1 MNNGWQTQL
10 EQETT
15 WPVPAMREN
24 DRILSLTIQSNIKS
38 LLAVDVMLMCPD
50 ESNGYTLP
58 ILIEWEGVHT
68 THLRLGAF
76 RPVGRPQPAETAV
89 RMRLR
94 AGSASLPGTELELL
108 GARWSAK
115 MPLIPVNSRECLLD
129 NFQSPLFWDN
139 NDWQLIEG
147 AAIPHEERAIEQEW
161 AYMKMWYLEKPGR
174 PHRIAY
180 TKRFDQPL
188 DGFQALNIVTTID
201 RKAVFGLELR
211 IDGETV
217 VAIDN
222 EQGSGD
228 HVEFRIPLKGQLLE
242 SVTIKL
248 AESPLWLGQSTNQQ
262 IAVNVRWLLLERE
275 GADPGLRNEVTGMPP
290 IPPPRL
296 PEPLPQPTFPLGLLF
311 GSRQLQE
318 LKGFIADGQGRRM
331 YEEVLRV
338 ADRVKDYAPEPF
350 VGTYAPADGG
360 FAFNRVSAPGHEL
373 GNFLTAMLYGSLA
386 YLLSGDPAYAV
397 SARRSLLAVVR
408 IEHWTMGMITR
419 YPIGQQGYRYP
430 MQEAHIVEP
439 VALCYDMIYDLLTPE
454 ERELVVD
461 AVYGKALCW
470 SDLILRS
477 HGEGFLLTSNQ
488 GPVYY
493 LGFLYA
499 ALMTRHKYPEA
510 ERMLER
516 NTEWFFRMAGLYHKP
531 DGSTNE
537 GANYWLYGMLS
548 MSTAFLLLS
557 RLRRTPVAD
566 LVPTSMKRAMD
577 YLLHTRSLSSETLY
591 FLPLSDGDVK
601 NVGQYLEGPIAF
613 YAACLDDSG
622 ARWLWHEYYRDR
634 PIHIRMNNPM
644 GQMMT
649 SFLLALLLA
658 PSLQAEANQPELPA
672 CKTFPDCGR
681 IMIRTGSARDDSL
694 LLFEG
699 GPQSFE
705 HTHHDKGQFVLEA
718 YGELLALDPG
728 MISYSDPTHRELTR
742 TGMHNALTIGGRNQA
757 YKDAARAA
765 IVEKLHDEPRYAYIC
780 ADLANSYRELTSYK
794 RRIVFVKPYY
804 VLVLDDIAAAEAESM
819 EWNFHSIGKLRADGT
834 RASAHAAK
842 AGLELAFASSCPLA
856 FTTTETS
863 GVRHKGDDP
872 VYICS
877 NLIVSPQQQAKEW
890 QLGALLAPY
899 RIEEGAAGKP
909 SIACVAAADGTYAFT
924 ATGAWGMDRIE
935 WRTRDEFGSVVHIE
949 RHAGKAPEWSVA
961 IR

>member
-1 MNNGWQTQL
+1 VNNGWITQL
-10 EQETT
+10 EQETI
-15 WPVPAMREN
+15 WPVPAKREN

-68 THLRLGAF
+68 MHLRLGAF
-76 RPVGRPQPAETAV
+76 RPVGNPQPAETAV

-108 GARWSAK
+108 DARWSAK
-115 MPLIPVNSRECLLD
+115 MPLIPVNPRECLLD

-139 NDWQLIEG
+139 NDWQLTEG
-147 AAIPHEERAIEQEW
+147 AAIAQEERAIEQEW
-161 AYMKMWYLEKPGR
+161 AYMKIWYVEKPGR
-174 PHRIAY
+174 PHSIAY

-211 IDGETV
+211 IDGVTV
-217 VAIDN
+217 VALDS

-228 HVEFRIPLKGQLLE
+228 HVEFRIPLKGRLLE

-248 AESPLWLGQSTNQQ
+248 AESPQWLGQSTNQE
-262 IAVNVRWLLLERE
+262 IAVYVRWLLLERE
-275 GADPGLRNEVTGMPP
+275 GADPGLRNEVKGMPP
-290 IPPPRL
+290 IAPPRL

-311 GSRQLQE
+311 DGRE
-318 LKGFIADGQGRRM
+318 LRHLKCFIADGQGKRM
-331 YEEVLRV
+331 YEEVLR
-338 ADRVKDYAPEPF
+338 AAERVKDYAPEPF
-350 VGTYAPADGG
+350 VGTYVPADGG
-360 FAFNRVSAPGHEL
+360 FAFNRVSAPAREL
-373 GNFLTAMLYGSLA
+373 GSFLTAMLYGSLA
-386 YLLSGDPAYAV
+386 YLLSGDPAYAI

-408 IEHWTMGMITR
+408 IEHWTLGMITR
-419 YPIGQQGYRYP
+419 YPIGQQGYRFP

-461 AVYGKALCW
+461 AVYAKALCW

-477 HGEGFLLTSNQ
+477 HGDGFLLTSNQ

-516 NTEWFFRMAGLYHKP
+516 NTEWFFRMAELYHKP

-548 MSTAFLLLS
+548 MSTAFLIHS
-557 RLRRTPVAD
+557 RLRKTSVAD
-566 LVPTSMKRAMD
+566 LVPASMKLAMD

-591 FLPLSDGDVK
+591 FLPLADGDVK
-601 NVGQYLEGPIAF
+601 TVGQYLEGPVAF
-613 YAACLDDSG
+613 YAACLDDPG
-622 ARWLWHEYYRDR
+622 ARWLWNEYYRDQ
-634 PIHIRMNNPM
+634 PIEVRMNNPM
-644 GQMMT
+644 GQMLT
-649 SFLLALLLA
+649 SFLLALLLS
-658 PSLQAEANQPELPA
+658 PPLQAEAERPVLPS

-705 HTHHDKGQFVLEA
+705 HTHCDKGQFVLEA

-728 MISYSDPTHRELTR
+728 MISYSDPTARDLTR
-742 TGMHNALTIGGRNQA
+742 TGMHNVLTIGGRNQA

-765 IVEKLHDEPRYAYIC
+765 VVEKLHDEPMYAYIC

-794 RRIVFVKPYY
+794 RRIVFVKPHY
-804 VLVLDDIAAAEAESM
+804 VLVLDDIASAEAASM
-819 EWNFHSIGKLRADGT
+819 EWNFHSVGKLRADGA
-834 RASAHAAK
+834 RASAVAAR
-842 AGLELAFASSCPLA
+842 AGLELAFASSSPLA
-856 FTTTETS
+856 FVTTETF
-863 GVRHKGDDP
+863 GVRQKGDDP
-872 VYICS
+872 VCVCS
-877 NLIVSPQQQAKEW
+877 NLIVSPQQPAREW
-890 QLGALLAPY
+890 QLAALLVPY
-899 RIEEGAAGKP
+899 RTGEGAADMP

-924 ATGAWGMDRIE
+924 ATGAWGTDRIE
-935 WRTRDEFGSVVHIE
+935 WRTRDASGSVVQIG
-949 RHAGKAPEWSVA
+949 RHAGNAAGWNVA
-961 IR
+961 IG